1 MIGGLRSREA
11 GRFFVVVYAPTLL
24 FAVGL
29 GAVLPVI
36 ALSAREL
43 GASVGVAG
51 LVVALSGIGL
61 ILGDLPAGALAE
73 RVGERWAMIIALI
86 VTVAALAGCVL
97 APSVALLGLC
107 ILVFGAANAVF
118 TLARVTFMAD
128 VLPAH
133 SRGRG
138 MSLLGGSY
146 RIGLAIGP
154 FAGAWAS
161 GSMGIDGA
169 YVVHL
174 VAAVATLVLVWFL
187 PELPELPELA
197 ELPDGRRPDTNEA
210 TEPDDAGRSVTM
222 WGVLRE
228 HRRVLATVGLAAL
241 LVGAARN
248 ARLTIIPLWCE
259 SAGLDVAQTSLV
271 VGVSGVLELVL
282 FYPAGA
288 LMDRVGR
295 GAVGGTAMLLVAVG
309 LGALPFGHTVSTIMV
324 AAAVVGLGNGL
335 SSGLV
340 LTLGADV
347 APAHGRS
354 LFFGGWRLISDVGT
368 ALGPVTVGVVAA
380 VASLVAACAAA
391 AALAA
396 GAAAAVWKWAPPH
409 EPQPAR

>member
-11 GRFFVVVYAPTLL
+11 GRVFVVVYAPTLL
-24 FAVGL
+24 FAIGQ

-51 LVVALSGIGL
+51 LVVALAGIGL

-107 ILVFGAANAVF
+107 ILVIGAANAVF
-118 TLARVTFMAD
+118 TLARLTFMAD
-128 VLPAH
+128 TLPAH

-154 FAGAWAS
+154 FAAAWAS
-161 GSMGIDGA
+161 GSMGTDGA

-187 PELPELPELA
+187 PELP
-197 ELPDGRRPDTNEA
+197 DGPRPDTA
-210 TEPDDAGRSVTM
+210 EPAELDASGGVTM

-295 GAVGGTAMLLVAVG
+295 GVVGGTAMLLVAVG

-347 APAHGRS
+347 APARGRS

-368 ALGPVTVGVVAA
+368 ALGPITVGVVAA
-380 VASLVAACAAA
+380 VASLVAACVAA

-396 GAAAAVWKWAPPH
+396 GAAGAVWKWAPPH
-409 EPQPAR
+409 EPRPAR